1 MEKERRI
8 LISFGAAALLGLLAG
23 VAAPELFHMGDGT
36 YAGFFSLYSFG
47 KFEQLPDTGFVRLF
61 WYLAMRRLRLFL
73 FLWMSS
79 YTPVGFGLHLL
90 WLFWMFFAGGMLLA
104 LFLLREGTNGILLFL
119 CCLLPQWILYALAF
133 RAELRLYVT
142 RHSVCRGWNCGMPY
156 GQARE
161 NENQAEFVT
170 EYDREALESDQKE
183 KFPGRVMGELV
194 SMLMLCLTGCGMEAF
209 IGLRLLQVFLGLM

>member
-23 VAAPELFHMGDGT
+23 VAAPKLFHMGDGS

-47 KFEQLPDTGFVRLF
+47 KFEQLPDSDFTQLF
-61 WYLAMRRLRLFL
+61 WYLLVKRLRLIC

-79 YTPVGFGLHLL
+79 YTPFGFFTHLL
-90 WLFWMFFAGGMLLA
+90 LLFWIFFAGGMLLS

-133 RAELRLYVT
+133 RGELRLYFST
-142 RHSVCRGWNCGMPY
+142 YGMERKWDY
-156 GQARE
+156 GVISGRE
-161 NENQAEFVT
+161 GEPRAESPT
-170 EYDREALESDQKE
+170 EYDREKLESDFE
-183 KFPGRVMGELV
+183 KTLSGWMRRELL
-194 SMLMLCLTGCGMEAF
+194 SMLMLCTVGCGMEAF
-209 IGLRLLQVFLGLM
+209 IGLRLLQVIPGLM